1 MDSIRYENCYA
12 ASEVSKQMVPSDWRN
27 VEWTNK
33 MKVYLNSDQAV
44 TAKDLLSMFSPFGCV
59 ISVQTTVKN
68 NHRYGMVHYHSA
80 DEAAVALREMKRSTK
95 VFFVA
100 QVGIREVGEGRKDKR
115 SERPDRPPPGSCSY
129 RPLYRRPILWEPL
142 FPAYR
147 RTVSIEIDNLPRS
160 WYERELLLSLLPPTT
175 IDVKVFKRKA
185 CVVLLDFSSALR
197 LRDLLNNAFKHLRFM
212 FSPHGRRR
220 PPDLRPFIRKKTSA
234 AGTVLCSR

>member
-12 ASEVSKQMVPSDWRN
+12 AREVSKQMVPSDWRN

-59 ISVQTTVKN
+59 KRTLQNSLTFNLNFLHDFPLVLQTTVNN

-95 VFFVA
+95 EKH
-100 QVGIREVGEGRKDKR
+100 I
-115 SERPDRPPPGSCSY
+115 
-129 RPLYRRPILWEPL
+129 IL
-142 FPAYR
+142 
-147 RTVSIEIDNLPRS
+147 
-160 WYERELLLSLLPPTT
+160 
-175 IDVKVFKRKA
+175 
-185 CVVLLDFSSALR
+185 
-197 LRDLLNNAFKHLRFM
+197 
-212 FSPHGRRR
+212 RRR
-220 PPDLRPFIRKKTSA
+220 PAVRPFIRKKTSA

>member
-80 DEAAVALREMKRSTK
+80 DEAAVALREMKRRTK

-175 IDVKVFKRKA
+175 IDVKTEAPR
-185 CVVLLDFSSALR
+185 
-197 LRDLLNNAFKHLRFM
+197 
-212 FSPHGRRR
+212 
-220 PPDLRPFIRKKTSA
+220 SA
-234 AGTVLCSR
+234 AFHTKEDIGSRHRALLSVTCDLCMLLHIQINTKAARTQLH